1 MPRCSRMK
9 RFSHQAGHGDELLRE
24 ILSAI
29 RMIFEFKDKNAH
41 YRSRPQEEKQQA
53 RKNIR

>member
-1 MPRCSRMK
+1 MPRCSAYEKILTSSR
-9 RFSHQAGHGDELLRE
+9 HGDELLRE

-41 YRSRPQEEKQQA
+41 YRSRPQEEKHQA
-53 RKNIR
+53 RKTIR

>member
-1 MPRCSRMK
+1 MK

-41 YRSRPQEEKQQA
+41 NRSRPQEEKQQA